1 MNERSQWNEME
12 PKWSQRR
19 RIFRY
24 NIALYVIINNEDH
37 VLKSIKDY
45 RKGKYLQMERDSS
58 SEIKLFEPVACTL
71 EDVKLNG
78 YIWLFPRKEN

>member
-1 MNERSQWNEME
+1 
-12 PKWSQRR
+12 
-19 RIFRY
+19 
-24 NIALYVIINNEDH
+24 VIINNEDH

-78 YIWLFPRKEN
+78 YI

>member
-1 MNERSQWNEME
+1 
-12 PKWSQRR
+12 
-19 RIFRY
+19 
-24 NIALYVIINNEDH
+24 VIINNEDH

-58 SEIKLFEPVACTL
+58 SEIKLFGPVACTF

-78 YIWLFPRKEN
+78 YI